1 MVILALMQNDLG
13 GGAFHAVSMYHRRR
27 KAVIEDYIFKG
38 IFELMLIF
46 VVVSNFDSLKNMLA
60 THICLVVY
68 FTSGPKKGYPPKKFQ
83 IVFSHLR

>member
-1 MVILALMQNDLG
+1 MVILARMQNDLG

-60 THICLVVY
+60 THMFSSI
-68 FTSGPKKGYPPKKFQ
+68 FHIRAKKGVPPKKFQ
-83 IVFSHLR
+83 IFFSHLR